1 MTERAGLFSIPT
13 RLLLTPEQRVKLE
26 ALVRTRDTDLADLLS
41 EIVGAYLDAQP
52 NLPASAPP
60 PSDASADLRARRAEL
75 TRLRARRDAAGSAA
89 PAWLQA
95 YIVEIEAEVARLE
108 RGH

>member
-26 ALVRTRDTDLADLLS
+26 ALVRARDADLAELLS
-41 EIVGAYLDAQP
+41 EIVGEYLDAQP
-52 NLPASAPP
+52 DPPAPAPP
-60 PSDASADLRARRAEL
+60 ADMGADLRTRRAEL
-75 TRLRARRDAAGSAA
+75 ARLRARRDAAGSAA
-89 PAWLQA
+89 PAWLHA
-95 YIVEIEAEVARLE
+95 YIAELEAEVARLE

>member
-26 ALVRTRDTDLADLLS
+26 ALVRERDVDLADLLS
-41 EIVGAYLDAQP
+41 EIVGEYLDALP
-52 NLPASAPP
+52 DLPAPARPP
-60 PSDASADLRARRAEL
+60 DPGADPRTRRAEL
-75 TRLRARRDAAGSAA
+75 ARLRARRDAAGNAA
-89 PAWLQA
+89 PAWLHA
-95 YIVEIEAEVARLE
+95 YIAELEAELARLE